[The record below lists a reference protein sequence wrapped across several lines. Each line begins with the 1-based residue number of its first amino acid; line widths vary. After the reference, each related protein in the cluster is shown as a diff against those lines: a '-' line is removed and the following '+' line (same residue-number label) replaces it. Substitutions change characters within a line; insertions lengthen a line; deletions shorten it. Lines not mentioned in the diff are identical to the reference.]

1 MIWGDT
7 CPSGGDLGVAQC
19 RWHSREVL
27 QLNWDEKCA
36 RGKPMELELKGLR
49 KQLLSK
55 RKVWSGL
62 VIYFPP
68 YCWRFPGQAILSTPL
83 PHLFSHPKPLNLPS
97 CIKSNYYLNSNLFKK
112 KKWVFDTWKR
122 IQSSSHQIH
131 PNYKGL
137 LFHLSDCQI
146 FSIIILPVI

>member
-27 QLNWDEKCA
+27 QLNWEKSA
-36 RGKPMELELKGLR
+36 WGKSMELELKGLR

-68 YCWRFPGQAILSTPL
+68 YFWRSPGQAILSTPW
-83 PHLFSHPKPLNLPS
+83 PTFFHTQSHSIFPVVLKATIIILS
-97 CIKSNYYLNSNLFKK
+97 FK

-122 IQSSSHQIH
+122 IQTSSHQIH
-131 PNYKGL
+131 PNYNKGL
-137 LFHLSDCQI
+137 LFHLSDCQV